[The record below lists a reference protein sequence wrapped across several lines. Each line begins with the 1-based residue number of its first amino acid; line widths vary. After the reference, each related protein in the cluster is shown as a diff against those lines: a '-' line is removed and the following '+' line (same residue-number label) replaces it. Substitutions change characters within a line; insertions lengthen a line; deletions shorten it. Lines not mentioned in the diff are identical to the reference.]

1 MTLTKIFKS
10 RIWPAAWQL
19 FSSFFILLG
28 LPLLAWGL
36 DNLPG
41 FFSNQV
47 RISFAVV
54 VIIQALI
61 SAWMVYFA
69 PPQPKHEHP
78 VDMTHWQ
85 IDMFHFIF
93 IIAAFDDKRNIFTWT
108 ENPPLRWLGLGIYL
122 IGAAL
127 SIWASLTWI
136 NHLRGEGERAYAHPA
151 LIFDGPYKFIRH
163 PSLLCLIIYSLG
175 FSLAF
180 RSWAGLVLLIPL
192 TGGFIHRIKNMERD
206 FAEQYRQVW
215 PLRRH
220 TSKRLFPFLY

>member
-1 MTLTKIFKS
+1 MTLNKILKS
-10 RIWPAAWQL
+10 RFWPATWQL
-19 FSSFFILLG
+19 FSVSFILIG
-28 LPLLAWGL
+28 LPLLAWGT
-36 DNLPG
+36 DDLPG
-41 FFSNQV
+41 FFSNQA
-47 RISFAVV
+47 RLSIATI

-61 SAWMVYFA
+61 SAWLVYIT
-69 PPQPKHEHP
+69 PPQPKREHP

-93 IIAAFDDKRNIFTWT
+93 ILAAFGDKRNILTWT
-108 ENPPLRWLGLGIYL
+108 ENLPLRWVGLGVYL
-122 IGAAL
+122 IGATL
-127 SIWASLTWI
+127 SVWANLTWV
-136 NHLRGEGERAYAHPA
+136 NHLHRQAERAYVHPA

-175 FSLAF
+175 FSLVF
-180 RSWAGLVLLIPL
+180 RSWAGLAFLIPL

-220 TSKRLFPFLY
+220 TSKRIFPFLY